1 MKIETIS
8 KDAKVT
14 LKFIGK
20 CSKDLV
26 AQIQEETDLQLRVVE
41 RGGGL
46 SFSWNITERV

>member
-26 AQIQEETDLQLRVVE
+26 TQIQDETDLQLKVVE

-46 SFSWNITERV
+46 RFTWTITERD